1 MKPKGKIILVDDDAD
16 EWDFFSRTLKKV
28 CDNEILCAQ
37 NGEDGLKLIQEHK
50 DNIFMIVSD
59 INMPKMNGF
68 EMKRVIEGTPELKMK
83 SIPFIFQTTHNNVV
97 VIKEAYS
104 LNIQGLLF
112 KTSNLNELQ
121 KRVELILTYWTT
133 VVHPNTLD

>member
-1 MKPKGKIILVDDDAD
+1 MKPKGKIIIVDDDAD
-16 EWDFFSRTLKKV
+16 ECDFFSHALKKV
-28 CDNEILCAQ
+28 CDNEILCAH
-37 NGEDGLKLIQEHK
+37 NGEEGLKLIHEHK
-50 DNIFMIVSD
+50 DNTFIIVSD
-59 INMPKMNGF
+59 INMPKMNGL
-68 EMKRVIEGTPELKMK
+68 EMKRVIEGTPELKLK
-83 SIPFIFQTTHNNVV
+83 AIPFIFQTTHDNVV

-112 KTSNLNELQ
+112 KTCDLNELQ